1 MFDVLIIGSGG
12 AGLSAAIEAS
22 RNKSKVAV
30 ISKTYPTH
38 SQTSQAQGGINAV
51 TNKNDSVFNHI
62 NDTFQ
67 ASKNLASKTN
77 ISLLCEKAKESI
89 DFLNDLG
96 LPFSKTSEG
105 EYAQRKMGAASFSRA
120 CYSSDYSGLKI
131 LHTLYDQCIKE
142 NINFY
147 SEYLLLNII
156 KKNSSAIG
164 VCIFNIETSEI
175 SEVYAKSIILCTG
188 GYAGIYDEFTTNS
201 YASTG
206 DGIIAALNIGCELS
220 NMEFLQFHPT
230 SMKESKILISESAR
244 GEGAYLV
251 NDDGDRFID
260 ELKPRDEVARAI
272 NAQMNAGKKVFLDLR
287 HLGIETINNL
297 MPQERRLAY
306 EFANVKI
313 ESELLEITPAA
324 HYSMGGIKVNLS
336 CETNINNLYAC
347 GECAQAG
354 IHGAN
359 RLGGNS
365 LLEIIT
371 FGRIAGL
378 NASLNAKKVIL
389 EKSDKQQLK
398 NTKKSIKDIFN
409 HSNEIN
415 FYKIKDDLSLKLK
428 NHMGLLRDKE
438 GLELLE
444 EYILDIE
451 KNLQKMEIHDKSKT
465 YNKNLIDFLEFKNIL
480 QISKVMAHCALRRRE
495 SRGSH
500 YRSDFV
506 NEEKEFEKE
515 SIIMLHNHILKFH
528 FKEVS

>member
-22 RNKSKVAV
+22 RNKSSVAV

-51 TNKNDSVFNHI
+51 TNKNDSVEDHI
-62 NDTFQ
+62 NDTFK
-67 ASKNLASKTN
+67 ASKHLASKTN

-96 LPFSKTSEG
+96 LPFSKTNEG
-105 EYAQRKMGAASFSRA
+105 EYAQKKMGAASFSRA

-131 LHTLYDQCIKE
+131 LHTLYDQCIKR
-142 NINFY
+142 NIRFY
-147 SEYLLLNII
+147 NEYLLLNII
-156 KKNSSAIG
+156 KKKSSAIG
-164 VCIFNIETSEI
+164 VCILNIETSEI

-188 GYAGIYDEFTTNS
+188 GYAGIYDDFTTNS

-220 NMEFLQFHPT
+220 NMEFVQFHPT
-230 SMKESKILISESAR
+230 SMKETKILISESAR

-251 NDDGDRFID
+251 NVDGNRFID

-272 NAQMNAGKKVFLDLR
+272 NEQILQGKKVFLDLR
-287 HLGIETINNL
+287 HLGIDKINDL

-324 HYSMGGIKVNLS
+324 HYSMGGIKVNVS
-336 CETNINNLYAC
+336 CETNITNLYAC
-347 GECAQAG
+347 GECSQAG
-354 IHGAN
+354 VHGAN

-378 NASLNAKKVIL
+378 NASNNAKESIF
-389 EKSDKQQLK
+389 EKHENYQLK
-398 NTKKSIKDIFN
+398 NSKKSINDIFN

-428 NHMGLLRDKE
+428 EYMGLLRNKN
-438 GLELLE
+438 GLKLLE
-444 EYILDIE
+444 EYILYIE
-451 KNLQKMEIHDKSKT
+451 DNLNKMEIQDKSKT

-480 QISKVMAHCALRRRE
+480 QISKVMTHCALRREE

-500 YRSDFV
+500 YRSDFLHE
-506 NEEKEFEKE
+506 NKNFEKE
-515 SIIMLHNHILKFH
+515 SIIQLHNHSLEFY